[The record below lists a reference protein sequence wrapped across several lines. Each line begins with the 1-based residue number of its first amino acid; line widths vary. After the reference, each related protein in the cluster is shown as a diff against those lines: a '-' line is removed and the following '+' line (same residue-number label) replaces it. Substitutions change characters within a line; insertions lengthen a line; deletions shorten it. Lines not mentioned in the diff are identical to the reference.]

1 MSTLPDVSFTNNL
14 GTVTFQSCLL
24 QFNEDMAWSGRSVK
38 LTKEISVSATVM
50 YTDAASQRLDAV
62 LTDPTSGP
70 GSFGEGGTL
79 TLPWTVLTNV
89 KLMGLT
95 TAEGNWGGAQKVT
108 ATFVDDQP
116 SSNTYTVHWF
126 GMELHN
132 PRVGV
137 ELPQR
142 VLNDDYTQ
150 MSYQM
155 FGLYDPSGFG
165 NSVFRT
171 KSAPSMISLSL
182 GGTMF
187 LDDGLMPD
195 NWLSVLVQRANMD
208 AASFTFTVP
217 TGWPRSFPMSE
228 ACPEIAIAMPLT
240 QIIGAGG
247 TVIWNVEDASA
258 ELSVQLLC
266 QPQYLEN

>member
-1 MSTLPDVSFTNNL
+1 VSLPDVSFTNNL

-24 QFNEDMAWSGRSVK
+24 EFNEEMSWSGRSVK
-38 LTKEISVSATVM
+38 LTKEISVTATIL
-50 YTDAASQRLDAV
+50 YTDAVSQRLDAV
-62 LTDPTSGP
+62 LTDPTSTP
-70 GSFGEGGTL
+70 DSFGEGGTL

-95 TAEGNWGGAQKVT
+95 SSDGNWGGSQKVT

-116 SSNTYTVHWF
+116 SNNVYTIHWF

-132 PRVGV
+132 PRLGV

-150 MSYQM
+150 MNYEM
-155 FGLYDPSGFG
+155 FGVYDPSGFG

-182 GGTMF
+182 SGTMF
-187 LDDGLMPD
+187 LDDGLLPGD
-195 NWLSVLVQRANMD
+195 WLGLLVQRANVD
-208 AASFTFTVP
+208 ANSFNPYRLAALVLYV
-217 TGWPRSFPMSE
+217 GRVS
-228 ACPEIAIAMPLT
+228 
-240 QIIGAGG
+240 
-247 TVIWNVEDASA
+247 
-258 ELSVQLLC
+258 
-266 QPQYLEN
+266 